1 MRKLFLL
8 VAAAAVALT
17 LSFSSG
23 AAFAAT
29 AYPPPV
35 TQTVTCGIGQTCVI
49 TFSGFAPGTT
59 VAFFVNGISAGPGTN
74 RVADVN
80 GQVTCTVTIT
90 DPHVSANGGP
100 PIAVPFGNVIIT
112 AVGLAPGGAPITV
125 PATLFIPGGS
135 STTPTTTVLSS
146 GTSGSSGS
154 SSSSGSGSSGSLAFT
169 GADIAATVVGGLAL
183 MGLGLGLVTF
193 TRKRRHSHI

>member
-1 MRKLFLL
+1 MRRLFLL

-35 TQTVTCGIGQTCVI
+35 TQTVTCGIGNTCVI
-49 TFSGFAPGTT
+49 VFSGFAPGTT
-59 VAFFVNGISAGPGTN
+59 VAFFVNGISAGPGTD
-74 RVADVN
+74 RIADAN
-80 GQVTCTVTIT
+80 GQVTCTITVT

-125 PATLFIPGGS
+125 PATVFIPGGS

-146 GTSGSSGS
+146 TGG